1 MTMQLRRRFAHV
13 ATAMA
18 YLAIVGCD
26 INISAGG
33 GNGTGSGNGTGGTVL
48 PTGPTPTPTPTPTPS
63 PTPQPAGPRTP
74 DPAPGTFLP
83 LPPYGIQV
91 LNAVTVDPAIHCLD
105 FQFIDAVVDA
115 LRLRDSRWGY
125 LCRGVGCTTGSFD
138 KIAYHATAGPEIAGA
153 LGVWVVDII
162 GSACESP
169 TRQWS
174 VDGFDAAGSWTGR
187 GRF

>member
-1 MTMQLRRRFAHV
+1 MMKSCPRITHAWIVLL
-13 ATAMA
+13 
-18 YLAIVGCD
+18 YLGVIGCD

-33 GNGTGSGNGTGGTVL
+33 GNGTGSGNGSGSVL
-48 PTGPTPTPTPTPTPS
+48 PTSPTPS
-63 PTPQPAGPRTP
+63 PSPTPAPTPAPQPAGFRTP

-91 LNAVTVDPAIHCLD
+91 LNTVTVDPALHCAD
-105 FQFIDAVVDA
+105 FVFIDALVDA
-115 LRLRDSRWGY
+115 LRLRDTRWGY
-125 LCRGVGCTTGSFD
+125 MCRGVGCTTGSLD

-153 LGVWVVDII
+153 LGAWVVDVI
-162 GSACESP
+162 GNSCEAP

-174 VDGFDAAGSWTGR
+174 VDGFDAAAGWTGR